1 MEIEIAVRG
10 GDSVALEE
18 LRGTL
23 ERHPA
28 MRGVPVR
35 PAATQGEPAD
45 DVRPGGMAAFEVIN
59 AVLSLAADY
68 GALAVAL
75 YTALRNG
82 RLAGTVGGQS
92 STVTVTRIGSSKSV
106 TLSGDLNPEE
116 IERLLRA
123 LGDDA
128 GLERPASDS

>member
-10 GDSVALEE
+10 GGSVALAE
-18 LRGTL
+18 LQGTL

-35 PAATQGEPAD
+35 PAVAQGDPGHG
-45 DVRPGGMAAFEVIN
+45 VRPGGMAAFEVIN
-59 AVLSLAADY
+59 AVLSHGSGY

-82 RLAGTVGGQS
+82 RSADAAGGQS
-92 STVTVTRIGSSKSV
+92 STVMVTRAGSSKCV
-106 TLSGDLNPEE
+106 TLSRDLGPEE

-128 GLERPASDS
+128 GHEPPASDS